1 MMANETAIGW
11 TDFSSNPIKY
21 RDRET
26 GKPAWACVKKS
37 DGCTHCYSEALALRW
52 NRGRAF
58 SRPNIDKVAPYL
70 DEKEM
75 RRLAT
80 DPKLAGKRVFIGDMT
95 DIFGSWIPDDFLDHL
110 FAVFAWRQ
118 DVTFQL
124 LTKRPQRM
132 EAWFRE
138 AFQFR
143 RDDGGIGW
151 HGRQERI
158 FDRMQDSPYIE
169 IDPRN
174 DAYWKSDGSYRW
186 PGWPLPNVWLGT
198 SVEDQRAA
206 DERIPHL
213 LATPAAMRFLSC
225 EPLLG
230 PVDLR
235 ALHPDGV
242 TFTVDS
248 LTGRGRHLLG
258 FTGQTDA
265 VHWVICGG
273 ESGPNHRAMDPAWLT
288 SLVEQCRGAGVAT
301 YVKQDSGLYPGKQGR
316 IPDDL
321 WIHEFP
327 EPRPATEA
335 EGGGR

>member
-1 MMANETAIGW
+1 
-11 TDFSSNPIKY
+11 
-21 RDRET
+21 
-26 GKPAWACVKKS
+26 
-37 DGCTHCYSEALALRW
+37 
-52 NRGRAF
+52 
-58 SRPNIDKVAPYL
+58 
-70 DEKEM
+70 
-75 RRLAT
+75 
-80 DPKLAGKRVFIGDMT
+80 
-95 DIFGSWIPDDFLDHL
+95 
-110 FAVFAWRQ
+110 
-118 DVTFQL
+118 
-124 LTKRPQRM
+124 M

-213 LATPAAMRFLSC
+213 LATPSAMRFLSC

-230 PVDLR
+230 PVDLER
-235 ALHPDGV
+235 PPAGSRPYPGSGIYPPWYVQQLD
-242 TFTVDS
+242 
-248 LTGRGRHLLG
+248 
-258 FTGQTDA
+258 
-265 VHWVICGG
+265 WVIAGG
-273 ESGPNHRAMDPAWLT
+273 ESGPNYRPMDPSWLT
-288 SLVEQCRGAGVAT
+288 SLVEQCRAAGVAI

-327 EPRPATEA
+327 EPRPAGVA
-335 EGGGR
+335 GGG